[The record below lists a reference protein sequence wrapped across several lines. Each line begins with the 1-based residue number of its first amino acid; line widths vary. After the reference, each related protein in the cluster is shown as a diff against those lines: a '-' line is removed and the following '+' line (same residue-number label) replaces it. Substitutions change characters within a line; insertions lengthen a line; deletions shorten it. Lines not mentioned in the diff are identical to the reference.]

1 MASIHPTAIVDP
13 GAVIADDVEIGAY
26 CIIEADCTIGAGT
39 VLRNN
44 AIIRR
49 YTTLGE
55 GNTVDSFVVL
65 GGLPQD
71 LKYDA
76 SEVSYLRIGDRN
88 TFREGVTIS
97 RATGEGKATVVGSNG
112 YWMANSHAGHNAT
125 IGDDVVLPNGS
136 LVAGHVRLG
145 RGVILSGNT
154 SVHQFVW
161 VGEKVMFQGGAGAGM
176 HVPPF
181 VMCAE
186 INNVIGLNSVG
197 LRRDPSLTDEDRQQ
211 IKDAFRITYRSGL
224 KLAETIAEMDTHT
237 EWGPAAGRFRDFV
250 RDVLTAEKPY
260 NRGLSPMLGRSV
272 RRRAGKT

>member
-1 MASIHPTAIVDP
+1 MASIHPTALVDP
-13 GAVIADDVEIGAY
+13 GAIIAEDVEIGPY
-26 CIIEADCTIGAGT
+26 CIVEADCTLGAGT

-49 YTTLGE
+49 HTTLGE
-55 GNTVDSFVVL
+55 GNYVDSFAVL

-76 SEVSYLRIGDRN
+76 SEVSYLRIGDHN

-97 RATGEGKATVVGSNG
+97 RATGEGLATVVGSHC

-125 IGDDVVLPNGS
+125 IEDDVILPNGA

-145 RGVILSGNT
+145 RGAILSGNT
-154 SVHQFVW
+154 IIHQFVW
-161 VGEKVMFQGGAGAGM
+161 IGEKVMFQGGAAAGM

-186 INNVIGLNSVG
+186 INNVAGLNVIG
-197 LRRDPSLTDEDRQQ
+197 LRRAQDLTDEDRDQ
-211 IKDAFRITYRSGL
+211 IKEAFRITYRNGL
-224 KLAETIAEMDTHT
+224 TPADAVGEMDSHT
-237 EWGPAAGRFRDFV
+237 EWGAAAGRFRDFV
-250 RDVLTAEKPY
+250 RDVLAAEKPY
-260 NRGLSPMLGRSV
+260 NRGLAPMLGRSV
-272 RRRAGKT
+272 KRRGGKA